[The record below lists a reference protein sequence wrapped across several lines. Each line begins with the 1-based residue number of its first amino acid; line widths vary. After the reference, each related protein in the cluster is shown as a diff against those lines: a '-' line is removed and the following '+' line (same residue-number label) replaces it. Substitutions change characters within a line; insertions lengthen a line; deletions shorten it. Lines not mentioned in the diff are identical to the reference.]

1 MSTHLRAAWARRI
14 AAWVPGP
21 GHLPNGMDVSTG
33 GDAVPG
39 GYNGYVAAFTS
50 SGEKVGYVDFQTE
63 SHGDEVLIAY
73 IHVEPEYRRQ
83 GVASQLIEYMLRYE
97 TPNMT
102 LDWGYSTPEGTELAR
117 GYRGPM
123 RIDP

>member
-1 MSTHLRAAWARRI
+1 MTHLRQAWARRI
-14 AAWVPGP
+14 GAWVPGP
-21 GHLPNGMDVSTG
+21 GHLPNGMRVSTG

-50 SGEKVGYVDFQTE
+50 SGEKVGYVDYQTAR
-63 SHGDEVLIAY
+63 GDDEVGIAY
-73 IHVEPEYRRQ
+73 IHVEPEYRGQ

-97 TPNMT
+97 TPHMT
-102 LDWGYSTPEGTELAR
+102 LDWGYTTPDGMGLADA
-117 GYRGPM
+117 YRGPM